1 MCCFR
6 LRADNRMDTAFFSV
20 QQFKNR
26 YNSGAVLISAR
37 IALDGIS
44 QRVNA
49 ELVQQFRLFW
59 ADASYKPNV
68 IRQLHT
74 S

>member
-1 MCCFR
+1 MCRFR
-6 LRADNRMDTAFFSV
+6 LRADNRMDTAFLSV
-20 QQFKNR
+20 QQFNNR
-26 YNSGAVLISAR
+26 YDSGAVLISAR

-49 ELVQQFRLFW
+49 ELVQQFRFLG
-59 ADASYKPNV
+59 ADAAHKPNV
-68 IRQLHT
+68 ICQLHT